1 MTGLGRIDPE
11 SERVQQ
17 GMPRRRYLDDTNV
30 VERGHRG
37 IKLRVAPRDGEL
49 HVTDRKA
56 ADCHVLGIELTRSLC
71 STDDNRGVVLS
82 CPARRHNKLIIPD
95 LPPATG
101 CAPLPLS

>member
-49 HVTDRKA
+49 HVTDPVRVMA
-56 ADCHVLGIELTRSLC
+56 GRDVHGAPD
-71 STDDNRGVVLS
+71 RG
-82 CPARRHNKLIIPD
+82 H
-95 LPPATG
+95 
-101 CAPLPLS
+101 